1 MTVTHTR
8 EFIVLVYLPLGVF
21 KNVIKSK
28 KNWNAHKK
36 QTEMS
41 FCLFPIQLKWG
52 GWTDDEVS
60 FILKFCDSFCITARW
75 SQDYFKLF
83 WVEVLHYQSFFPGM
97 IVPNWYYIFAQ
108 AFLVSLH
115 GDVCVF
121 HGLSWEAWH
130 VL

>member
-1 MTVTHTR
+1 
-8 EFIVLVYLPLGVF
+8 
-21 KNVIKSK
+21 
-28 KNWNAHKK
+28 
-36 QTEMS
+36 MS

-97 IVPNWYYIFAQ
+97 IVPNWYYILDQ
-108 AFLVSLH
+108 ASLVSLH

-130 VL
+130 VLQWFIVFSYQNQCQVSRCSLKVIYLCKNFQHGLETTAF